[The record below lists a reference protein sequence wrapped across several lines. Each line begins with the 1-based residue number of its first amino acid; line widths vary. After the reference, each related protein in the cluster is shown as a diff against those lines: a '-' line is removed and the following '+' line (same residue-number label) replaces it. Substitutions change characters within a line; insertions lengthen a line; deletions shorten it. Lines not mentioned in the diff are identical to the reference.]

1 MQQSFRHLQ
10 AAFGNFFAKRTKC
23 PSFKRKHGKQSAE
36 YTSSAF
42 KWDGKSLKLAKME
55 DPLNIRWSR
64 ILPRAVKLTTETA
77 SKDSAGRY
85 HVSMLCDDSVVLKP
99 KVSAKVGID
108 LGLTHFAIL
117 STGEK

>member
-1 MQQSFRHLQ
+1 M
-10 AAFGNFFAKRTKC
+10 GNFFAKRAKY
-23 PSFKRKHGKQSAE
+23 PSFKSKHEKQSAE

-42 KWDGKSLKLAKME
+42 KWDGKFLKLAKMK

-64 ILPRAVKLTTETA
+64 TLPKATKLTIATV

-85 HVSMLCDDSVVLKP
+85 PVSMLCDDAVARKP
-99 KVSAKVGID
+99 RVSGKVGID

-117 STGEK
+117 SFGDCTI